1 MDRTL
6 VCDYTSLYRYYS
18 TLGRQGLVPGAFKM
32 AQVNTRRT
40 LASEHSRTPRLLPNG
55 CVREF
60 QILNSRCSIRHSGAR
75 HINFSLSLSL
85 SFCLSLFLSFS
96 LSLSLSLSLSPLS
109 LFLSLSLSLSLSLCL
124 SLPVEWRSSRSKNS
138 ATRTTIHKRINACES
153 PFLRAF
159 TSGLMRVKV
168 LSYAQIFTSKID
180 VAASCRA
187 FEFLEW

>member
-60 QILNSRCSIRHSGAR
+60 QILNSRCFIRHSGAR
-75 HINFSLSLSL
+75 HINFSLSLY
-85 SFCLSLFLSFS
+85 LSLFLFLSFSLSLFLSLSLSLSFSLSPLSLSVSFS
-96 LSLSLSLSLSPLS
+96 LSLSLSLSLSARGMAIFEEQELS
-109 LFLSLSLSLSLSLCL
+109 N
-124 SLPVEWRSSRSKNS
+124 PNDNS
-138 ATRTTIHKRINACES
+138 QA
-153 PFLRAF
+153 
-159 TSGLMRVKV
+159 
-168 LSYAQIFTSKID
+168 D
-180 VAASCRA
+180 
-187 FEFLEW
+187 